1 MPNLKILNKEGRN
14 LLLIQFGN
22 RDSWQCNKKRFLKAI
37 GDKRWG
43 QKMKT
48 TKMNRKYDAFLPP
61 ISAFRFQMKPEM
73 SFM

>member
-1 MPNLKILNKEGRN
+1 MSDLKILNREGRN
-14 LLLIQFGN
+14 LLLIQSGN
-22 RDSWQCNKKRFLKAI
+22 GDPWQCNTKRFLKTV

-48 TKMNRKYDAFLPP
+48 MKINRKYDAFLPP